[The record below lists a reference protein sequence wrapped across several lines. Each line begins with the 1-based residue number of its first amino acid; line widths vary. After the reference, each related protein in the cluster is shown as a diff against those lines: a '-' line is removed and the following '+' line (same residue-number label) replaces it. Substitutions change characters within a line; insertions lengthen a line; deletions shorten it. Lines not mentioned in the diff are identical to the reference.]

1 MALAIG
7 VIAEMFSYF
16 PYAAAFIPGEGETA
30 PQVDP
35 LLVLVALAVAPFVLI
50 VVGLISRNPVFPK
63 DVLRSMGLLLL
74 LGLAFGL
81 ISPALGATAGFGAG
95 FALTLNRPDLP
106 DLMRNRLVAVGFSV
120 VYTLVLLV
128 VATPAGVLTGAILP
142 ALMVGFADE
151 YTAWHHHRGRESSAT
166 D

>member
-1 MALAIG
+1 MALGVG

-16 PYAAAFIPGEGETA
+16 PYAAAFVPGEAGPRVE
-30 PQVDP
+30 P

-50 VVGLISRNPVFPK
+50 LVGLVSRNPVFPK
-63 DVLRSMGLLLL
+63 YVLRSMGLLLL

-81 ISPALGATAGFGAG
+81 ISPALGATAGFGVG
-95 FALTLNRPDLP
+95 FALTLRRPDLP
-106 DLMRNRLVAVGFSV
+106 DLMRNRLLAVGFSV
-120 VYTLVLLV
+120 AYTLVLLI

-151 YTAWHHHRGRESSAT
+151 YTAWAWHRSGNRS
-166 D
+166 